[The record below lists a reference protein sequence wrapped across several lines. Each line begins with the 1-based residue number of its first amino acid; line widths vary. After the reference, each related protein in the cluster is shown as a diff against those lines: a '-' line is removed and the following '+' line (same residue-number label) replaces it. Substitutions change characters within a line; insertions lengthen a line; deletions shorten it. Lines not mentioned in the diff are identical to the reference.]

1 MAIIV
6 ERLDLRIGRF
16 DRAPRAT
23 EQVEFPRRI
32 EAEPVGARLADTGRP
47 VERPRRTDRIGV
59 PACCHGRAEAARD
72 LVAFGARLQ
81 QPLARDREILVV
93 RDRLRDQRIEL
104 RVTERVPP
112 VL

>member
-32 EAEPVGARLADTGRP
+32 EAEPVGARLADTGGQSSARD
-47 VERPRRTDRIGV
+47 ERIASAFPPAVTVGPRRLAIWSRSAR
-59 PACCHGRAEAARD
+59 ACSNRWRAIARSC
-72 LVAFGARLQ
+72 
-81 QPLARDREILVV
+81 
-93 RDRLRDQRIEL
+93 
-104 RVTERVPP
+104 
-112 VL
+112 